1 MKSVLPCPA
10 CHQELS
16 IAHLFLTPT
25 LLRFRCRH
33 CRAHIKPRTLGKLWL
48 VLSVL
53 LGLCVGVLLTTGQ
66 ISPIQ
71 ALVIGI
77 AGIAAIK
84 LATSIQVANTTEL
97 QKADRSSD

>member
-1 MKSVLPCPA
+1 MPSLPGA
-10 CHQELS
+10 HQAANSLETV
-16 IAHLFLTPT
+16 AY
-25 LLRFRCRH
+25 
-33 CRAHIKPRTLGKLWL
+33 
-48 VLSVL
+48 VSVL